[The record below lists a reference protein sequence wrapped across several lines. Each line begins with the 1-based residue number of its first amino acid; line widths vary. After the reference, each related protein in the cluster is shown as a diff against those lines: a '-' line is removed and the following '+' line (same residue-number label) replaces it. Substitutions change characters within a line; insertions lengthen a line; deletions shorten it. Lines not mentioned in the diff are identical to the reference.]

1 MKLLAVRRL
10 LRIQRVVIR
19 YRLDDLILELPMLPW
34 WLRLLGATLPWRWL
48 PRRKLELTRGAR
60 LRLALQDL
68 GPIFIKFGQILST
81 RRDLLPDDIANE
93 LAWLQDKVPP
103 FPPELAVKRI
113 EEQLGAKIEQVFARF
128 EREPLASA
136 SVAQVHAAR
145 LKSGEE
151 VVVKVIRPNLEP
163 VIRSD
168 IAWLFILARLAERV
182 SSEARRLHPVEVVSD
197 YEKTIV
203 DELDLLREA
212 ANASQLRRNFE
223 GSPLLYVPQV
233 YWDWC
238 RPKVL
243 VMERIYGIPVTDLET
258 LRDQRTDFKA
268 LAERGVE
275 IFFTQVF
282 RDSFFHADMHPG
294 NIFVSTRAPW
304 SPQYI
309 AVDCGIVGSLTDED
323 QDYLAR
329 NLIAFFKRDYRKVAQ
344 LHIDS
349 GWVPAETKVNDFEA
363 AIRTVCEPIFEKP
376 LKDISFGQVLLR
388 LFQTARRFNMEI
400 QPQLVLLQKTLLNI
414 GRVDGLSREELHERM
429 GKVAALGDRRIH
441 HEFLELLIASGYDPF
456 ELCEFPRSVNWGD
469 VAALWALAGEVGL
482 PEVIQDNVAKGGGVP
497 AGTLATV
504 VAINAA
510 TESTS
515 KRGMRDWYE
524 ETALDDL
531 TGLAGE
537 SVEEHNIYSCMDSLT
552 EDAISSIE
560 RALVEALVETYKIPL
575 DVLLYDLTST
585 FLYGKMCPLGA
596 RGYSRDHR
604 GDLKQLVLAVAVTRE
619 YGFPVK
625 HWLYPGNTTD
635 VTTLPRLAADFK
647 ELHGRHVLMLVFDRG
662 ALSEKNV
669 KVLDGEKYQFLCGL
683 KRGDTAVKEVI
694 RAVRDGG
701 EFELVKEAKYDG
713 GDTGFVWGSATLAEL
728 YGKERR
734 VVVCYSEAQ
743 MAHEVIAQKKAIH
756 DAALA
761 LREVEGLCRERRYR
775 HDSLVVKIHES
786 TVGVKGFFE
795 VEYEDVK
802 EGFEL
807 RYGRRPSACR
817 EVRWWKA
824 DTVRWNLSS

>member
-1 MKLLAVRRL
+1 MKLLAFRRL

-414 GRVDGLSREELHERM
+414 EGLGRQLYPELDLW
-429 GKVAALGDRRIH
+429 ATAQP
-441 HEFLELLIASGYDPF
+441 FLERWMRERVSPKQLLRNFQQQVEQVPHLSQMARDTLERLSQPHAHNAPPPEWKGSRHDWLGRLVGAVLLVGSLASGERLEHWPSTSGW
-456 ELCEFPRSVNWGD
+456 L
-469 VAALWALAGEVGL
+469 ALVYLILFGSIIAFSAYQYLL
-482 PEVIQDNVAKGGGVP
+482 RNVRP
-497 AGTLATV
+497 A
-504 VAINAA
+504 AA
-510 TESTS
+510 TS
-515 KRGMRDWYE
+515 Y
-524 ETALDDL
+524 AY
-531 TGLAGE
+531 
-537 SVEEHNIYSCMDSLT
+537 VN
-552 EDAISSIE
+552 
-560 RALVEALVETYKIPL
+560 P
-575 DVLLYDLTST
+575 
-585 FLYGKMCPLGA
+585 
-596 RGYSRDHR
+596 
-604 GDLKQLVLAVAVTRE
+604 AVAVLL
-619 YGFPVK
+619 G
-625 HWLYPGNTTD
+625 
-635 VTTLPRLAADFK
+635 TLFAGERIGGIEGLA
-647 ELHGRHVLMLVFDRG
+647 MLVIIS
-662 ALSEKNV
+662 AV
-669 KVLDGEKYQFLCGL
+669 VLIGL
-683 KRGDTAVKEVI
+683 PQW
-694 RAVRDGG
+694 RASR
-701 EFELVKEAKYDG
+701 
-713 GDTGFVWGSATLAEL
+713 
-728 YGKERR
+728 
-734 VVVCYSEAQ
+734 
-743 MAHEVIAQKKAIH
+743 
-756 DAALA
+756 AAA
-761 LREVEGLCRERRYR
+761 
-775 HDSLVVKIHES
+775 
-786 TVGVKGFFE
+786 
-795 VEYEDVK
+795 
-802 EGFEL
+802 
-807 RYGRRPSACR
+807 
-817 EVRWWKA
+817 
-824 DTVRWNLSS
+824 